1 MAKRKRKTSGGG
13 AFGKAGAR
21 RLPAAQDGEDDEL
34 REIMRSRGGAQHERY
49 LVTLL
54 RRLRGLIGRPEQE
67 ADDFSLDVRSL
78 TFEAFLDR
86 YDPEPAPH
94 FRAMVHLEAREEG
107 DSEES
112 IRVRIEEALAID
124 PDCVDA
130 HLLLALL
137 APEMEERLPH
147 YRDAVAAG
155 ARKHD
160 ALDPNDPAFETLDLP
175 YREALH
181 DLADYLDFLGD
192 REEATRLYE
201 KLLALDPEDPRDV
214 HSALI
219 ANALPEEESDTAL
232 ALLDQAP
239 LQQSCSV
246 LYGRAWLAVIDAL
259 KESPD
264 FAPDMDSYHPFAALN
279 SPKAEEARKL
289 LRQAWESCP
298 WAVPFV
304 LDPRIVL
311 LRPVSIYS
319 LGDPYDAL
327 EFARLNYDNWTLMG
341 LPALWMV
348 TEIGGGEGMTPTV
361 VRRLRRFHGE
371 FLDAIAVYADL
382 EEQDWEGEEM
392 AQVLKQ
398 FYSISKELIEA
409 MIASGESPK
418 GRRFRR

>member
-21 RLPAAQDGEDDEL
+21 RVPPAQDGEDDDPP
-34 REIMRSRGGAQHERY
+34 EIMRARSGAQHERY
-49 LVTLL
+49 LATMIRCLH
-54 RRLRGLIGRPEQE
+54 GLIGTPEQGQDAFSAE
-67 ADDFSLDVRSL
+67 ISGLQVEDFLQRH
-78 TFEAFLDR
+78 
-86 YDPEPAPH
+86 DPEPAPH
-94 FRAMVHLEAREEG
+94 FRAMAHLEAREEG

-130 HLLLALL
+130 HLLLAHL
-137 APEMEERLPH
+137 APGLEKRLPH
-147 YRDAVAAG
+147 IRDAVAAG
-155 ARKHD
+155 ARKHE
-160 ALDPNDPAFETLDLP
+160 ALDPRDPAFETLDLP
-175 YREALH
+175 YRDALH
-181 DLADYLDFLGD
+181 DLADYLDYLGD
-192 REEATRLYE
+192 REEATRVYE
-201 KLLALDPEDPRDV
+201 ELLDLDPDDPRDV

-219 ANALPEEESDTAL
+219 ANALVEEESDKAR

-246 LYGRAWLAVIDAL
+246 LYGRAWLAVSEAL

-264 FAPDMDSYHPFAALN
+264 FEPDMESYHPFAALN
-279 SPKAEEARKL
+279 SPKANEARKW
-289 LRQAWESCP
+289 LRQAWEACP

-304 LDPRIVL
+304 LDPRIVM
-311 LRPVSIYS
+311 LRPVTMYAV
-319 LGDPYDAL
+319 GDPYDAL
-327 EFARLNYDNWTLMG
+327 EFARLNYENWTLIG

-348 TEIGGGEGMTPTV
+348 TEIGGGEGMTPPV

-371 FLDAIAVYADL
+371 FLDAVALYDDL
-382 EEQDWEGEEM
+382 EAPDWEGEEM
-392 AQVLKQ
+392 AQALKQ

-409 MIASGESPK
+409 MIAAGESPK